1 MIDAYGDGTPTANG
15 DNYFY
20 PHAQIDA
27 SLAYNATQDVQL
39 QFMVLNMNNA
49 VFGFYQGT
57 PGHEFSFQ
65 REYYGP
71 TFFFG
76 TKIGF

>member
-1 MIDAYGDGTPTANG
+1 
-15 DNYFY
+15 
-20 PHAQIDA
+20 
-27 SLAYNATQDVQL
+27 
-39 QFMVLNMNNA
+39 MVLNLNNA
-49 VFGFYQGT
+49 VFGFYQGR